1 MDTHRATASLP
12 WIDGPA
18 VRAALSPRAAVDAL
32 EAALAAGLDPEAD
45 APRTRVATA
54 AGQLL
59 QMPSTRG
66 AEVGTKLLTLT
77 PDNPERGLPVI
88 QRVYVLFGAPG
99 APGQAPRAV
108 LDGVELTGL
117 QTSAVSAL
125 GVRLL
130 ADTSPRHLVVFGTG
144 VQAWEHA
151 LTLQDV
157 FGLERV
163 SVVGRDADRAA
174 ALAARITAEL
184 GVTARAAGP
193 EAVAEA
199 DDVVVTCTA
208 ATAPLF
214 DGTLVPEH
222 ATVVAMGSH
231 TTDAREI
238 DDALARR
245 ATVAVE
251 SRGSAAREAG
261 DVTLAIG
268 SGALAGIEDT
278 VTLAELVAGTAR
290 RREGAPALFVTTG
303 MPWQDLVV
311 ASAVARVVL
320 G

>member
-66 AEVGTKLLTLT
+66 TEVGTKLLTLT

-88 QRVYVLFGAPG
+88 QGVYVLFGAPG

-117 QTSAVSAL
+117 RTSAVSAL

-130 ADTSPRHLVVFGTG
+130 ADASPRHLVVFGTG

-151 LTLQDV
+151 LTFQDV
-157 FGLERV
+157 FGLEWV

-174 ALAARITAEL
+174 ALAARIEAEL
-184 GVTARAAGP
+184 GVTASAAGP

-199 DDVVVTCTA
+199 DVVVTCTA
-208 ATAPLF
+208 AMAPLF

-231 TTDAREI
+231 TTDARET

-251 SRGSAAREAG
+251 SRDSAAREAG
-261 DVTLAIG
+261 DVTLAVA

>member
-1 MDTHRATASLP
+1 MDTHLATASLP

-88 QRVYVLFGAPG
+88 QGVYVLFGDPG
-99 APGQAPRAV
+99 TPGQAPRAV

-117 QTSAVSAL
+117 RTSAVSAL

-130 ADTSPRHLVVFGTG
+130 ADASPRHLVVFGTG

-151 LTLQDV
+151 LTFQDV

-163 SVVGRDADRAA
+163 SVVGRDAGRAA
-174 ALAARITAEL
+174 ALAARIEAGL
-184 GVTARAAGP
+184 GVTASAAGP
-193 EAVAEA
+193 EAVAGA
-199 DDVVVTCTA
+199 DVVVTCTA

-222 ATVVAMGSH
+222 ATVVA
-231 TTDAREI
+231 
-238 DDALARR
+238 
-245 ATVAVE
+245 VE
-251 SRGSAAREAG
+251 SRDSAAREAG
-261 DVTLAIG
+261 DVTLAVA

-311 ASAVARVVL
+311 ASAVARQVL